1 MPGEKKVVKV
11 FPDGK
16 IVFKEFGDGYAVLD
30 GYQHRC
36 VFIVVQHLGDGSEMK
51 MFVVNEP
58 GSFEKCEEILDAVD
72 AAAVLSN
79 GGVGV
84 GKLVELLENIA
95 EKVEF
100 VWRGMKRS
108 YIPF

>member
-1 MPGEKKVVKV
+1 MPGEKIVKI

-16 IVFKEFGDGYAVLD
+16 IIFKEFSDGYAVLD

-58 GSFEKCEEILDAVD
+58 GSFEKCEEILDVVD
-72 AAAVLSN
+72 AAAVL
-79 GGVGV
+79 GDAVGV

-100 VWRGMKRS
+100 VWRGMKRD